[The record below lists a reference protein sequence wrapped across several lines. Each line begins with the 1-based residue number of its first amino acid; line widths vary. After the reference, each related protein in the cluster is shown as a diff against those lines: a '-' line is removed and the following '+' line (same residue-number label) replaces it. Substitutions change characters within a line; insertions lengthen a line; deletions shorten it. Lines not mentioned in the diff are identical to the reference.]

1 MACSSS
7 LLMFKLGNAESRNP
21 LECLICDREFTEPI
35 RLPCQHSYCHD
46 CVQGRSSCPVCGNAI
61 EGELVA
67 DPLLTFLI
75 ETSHEAADVCANCDQ
90 ISQPMHFCET
100 CQQALCNRCRQNTH
114 QAKMFAAH
122 RLVPL
127 EERARIKGRA
137 TCPLH
142 GEPYILYSVENR
154 SLACIICFNN
164 AALDSRHHL
173 VHIDAAHKLGCEKLE
188 KATAKLRIFQDDV
201 REQFQLRKRLA
212 TELSESYRTTSE
224 SLRQTCQ
231 EMIDTLLSVR
241 DRLFKKLDEEK
252 ALREKHFHEQMRQ
265 LTSLQPLIR
274 LYLLSASIFCS
285 SASKLDFLQSSTD
298 LMKRIQNL
306 ISMECDKPLYTGEL
320 TIDSREEF
328 SRALEPFLG
337 LSSILLSTGR
347 NRGDETSDRS
357 CGTSSPRGHHAY
369 IKRSGSIYMNG
380 SSPLSTKYQ
389 LVVDL
394 AGAFGEQFARVET
407 PLRQYNRGVAKL
419 GKSVQEMQKDLT
431 LRRCI
436 IRKEF
441 VEKLIHK
448 CVDLDT
454 KVGQQSA
461 LINDLQPQ
469 LQQIWQE
476 QLDRVRRQQ
485 VLFREKIEEMIQLR
499 ENARHVLSAAR
510 QLEPFAVC
518 LAAVSS
524 VIDRRRCHRPDPAP
538 MESLCLQINTIEPD
552 SQHRIEAIE
561 KEEQNRR
568 LAQDQKK
575 REEQLKFAS
584 AKKQLKTTKEQ
595 KMLTRDSARNSAA
608 KQRMVNTTRD
618 RSRGGTDRT
627 LLSPCNRRHKGL
639 SMGSRSSKSQSD
651 PEDIESSMDDS
662 FEFIA
667 ESASAEVETTKFECE
682 IEEMIQLREN
692 ARHVLSA
699 ARQLEPFAVCLA
711 AVSSV
716 IDRRRCHR
724 PDPAPMES
732 LCLQINTIEPDSQ
745 HRIEAIEKEEQN
757 RRLAQDQKKRE
768 EQLKFASA
776 KKQLKTTKEQKMLT
790 RDSARNSAAKQRMV
804 NTTRDRSRGG
814 TDRTLLS
821 PCNRRHKGL
830 SMGSRSSKSQSDPE
844 DIESSMDDSFEFIAE
859 SASAEVETTKFECEH
874 TLCRSQPLRL
884 SAPLPV
890 LSKQEEPARR
900 ASSSL
905 PDDEQLSK
913 RISDIH
919 LSTAAKCQPCQDQK
933 SGAPTIPR
941 VPFIPTT
948 IFAGISNAPSTL
960 GAWEVRE
967 KLFESIKQKVPRVD
981 VGATKT
987 PEREIVNAKD

>member
-164 AALDSRHHL
+164 AALDS
-173 VHIDAAHKLGCEKLE
+173 
-188 KATAKLRIFQDDV
+188 
-201 REQFQLRKRLA
+201 
-212 TELSESYRTTSE
+212 

-441 VEKLIHK
+441 
-448 CVDLDT
+448 
-454 KVGQQSA
+454 
-461 LINDLQPQ
+461 PQ

-485 VLFREKIEEMIQLR
+485 VLFREK
-499 ENARHVLSAAR
+499 
-510 QLEPFAVC
+510 
-518 LAAVSS
+518 
-524 VIDRRRCHRPDPAP
+524 
-538 MESLCLQINTIEPD
+538 
-552 SQHRIEAIE
+552 
-561 KEEQNRR
+561 
-568 LAQDQKK
+568 
-575 REEQLKFAS
+575 
-584 AKKQLKTTKEQ
+584 
-595 KMLTRDSARNSAA
+595 
-608 KQRMVNTTRD
+608 
-618 RSRGGTDRT
+618 
-627 LLSPCNRRHKGL
+627 
-639 SMGSRSSKSQSD
+639 
-651 PEDIESSMDDS
+651 
-662 FEFIA
+662 
-667 ESASAEVETTKFECE
+667 